1 MRELR
6 HKNSPK
12 GLFKSVVKSQNMS
25 EPQVPTTQVPVRAQ
39 MQQLVSHW
47 SDIMQPK
54 SSSKKRGRDDDTEE
68 QVSVRSRTQVP
79 SHVHV
84 DSRLNQSG
92 MPTTH
97 EPFALAFS

>member
-1 MRELR
+1 M
-6 HKNSPK
+6 
-12 GLFKSVVKSQNMS
+12 SQ
-25 EPQVPTTQVPVRAQ
+25 PQVPSTQVPVRAQ

-54 SSSKKRGRDDDTEE
+54 PSSKKRGRDDDTEE
-68 QVSVRSRTQVP
+68 QVSARSRTQVP

-84 DSRLNQSG
+84 NNQLNQSG

-97 EPFALAFS
+97 EPFAFAFS